1 MKLTRKRLMEM
12 AGLKE
17 YGNIELGDD
26 AKNEEELGELLDVMM
41 DDEEAMDQGLAP
53 SEAID
58 YEEIEAQ
65 AKRLNI
71 RLDMTKLQDFAE
83 NNDDEFVYSGA
94 EILDAAKI

>member
-1 MKLTRKRLMEM
+1 M

-65 AKRLNI
+65 AKRLGI
-71 RLDMTKLQDFAE
+71 RLDIKKLQDFAK
-83 NNDDEFVYSGA
+83 NNDEEFVYSGLELVRA
-94 EILDAAKI
+94 TKK